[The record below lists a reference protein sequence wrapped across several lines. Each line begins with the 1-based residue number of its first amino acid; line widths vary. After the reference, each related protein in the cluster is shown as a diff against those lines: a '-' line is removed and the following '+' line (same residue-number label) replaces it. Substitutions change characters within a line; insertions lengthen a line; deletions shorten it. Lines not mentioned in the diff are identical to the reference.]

1 VGLCGMQLCEQEKW
15 WGMLVALCG
24 GASTAPVSDSC
35 CVCVRRNGTM
45 EVEAVIANGRGTMM
59 CPMILGAAVF
69 RRR

>member
-1 VGLCGMQLCEQEKW
+1 MLTLKW
-15 WGMLVALCG
+15 WGSVRCG

-45 EVEAVIANGRGTMM
+45 EVEAVIANGRGTMT